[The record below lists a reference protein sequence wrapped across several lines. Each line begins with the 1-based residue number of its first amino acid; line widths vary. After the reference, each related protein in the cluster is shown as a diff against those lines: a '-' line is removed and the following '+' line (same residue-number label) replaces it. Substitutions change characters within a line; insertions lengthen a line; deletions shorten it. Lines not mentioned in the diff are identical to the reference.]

1 MAETNTA
8 LTGKEKAAI
17 LLIALGKDYSAKI
30 FRYLKDE
37 EIEQLTLD
45 ITNVRRVDAETKVNV
60 VQEFYEQCLAQN
72 YISEGGIDYARD
84 VLERAIGPE
93 KAAALLSKLTSS
105 LQVRPFDFAR
115 KADPNQ
121 ILNFVQN
128 EHPQTIALIL
138 SYLDSSMAA
147 AILNKLTTEK
157 QTQVVERIATM
168 DRTSPEYV
176 REIERILDKKLS
188 SMGLDDMTVVGGIES
203 IVEILNSADRSTER
217 RVLEA
222 LEVENAALVDE
233 IRRKMFVF
241 EDIVKLDKRAI
252 QRTLKEV
259 ENADLTIALKNAT
272 EEVKKVIFENMSK
285 RLQEMI
291 QEDME
296 YMGPVRVRDVEEAQ
310 QKIVNVIR
318 RLQDAGEIIVS
329 RGSEDEIVG

>member
-1 MAETNTA
+1 
-8 LTGKEKAAI
+8 
-17 LLIALGKDYSAKI
+17 
-30 FRYLKDE
+30 
-37 EIEQLTLD
+37 
-45 ITNVRRVDAETKVNV
+45 
-60 VQEFYEQCLAQN
+60 
-72 YISEGGIDYARD
+72 
-84 VLERAIGPE
+84 
-93 KAAALLSKLTSS
+93 
-105 LQVRPFDFAR
+105 
-115 KADPNQ
+115 
-121 ILNFVQN
+121 
-128 EHPQTIALIL
+128 
-138 SYLDSSMAA
+138 
-147 AILNKLTTEK
+147 
-157 QTQVVERIATM
+157 
-168 DRTSPEYV
+168 
-176 REIERILDKKLS
+176 
-188 SMGLDDMTVVGGIES
+188 MGLDDMTVVGGIES